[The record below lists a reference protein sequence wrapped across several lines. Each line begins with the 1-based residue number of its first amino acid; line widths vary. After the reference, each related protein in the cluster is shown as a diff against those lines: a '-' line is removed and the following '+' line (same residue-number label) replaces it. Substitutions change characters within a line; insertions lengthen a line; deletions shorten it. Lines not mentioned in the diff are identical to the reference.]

1 MKSKLIFHC
10 IFILIIFYSQ
20 TIFAQ
25 ESDSTSQNFIQKNFS
40 ISGEI
45 GTYGELYSMEGQ
57 PQRRP
62 KSTGRLFFR
71 PTINLFGLFQIPFEF
86 LLSTEGNS
94 ARQNINQF
102 GINPK
107 WSWGSLH
114 AGDFSEEYSQF
125 TLSGVKIRGGG
136 LNLNPGNFRFST
148 ATGFTQR
155 SVPGGAQD
163 GSFKRFLFASKLG
176 YGNEE
181 STFFDLIF
189 IRAKDE
195 IGSLDAPKKSIT
207 ILSPNGNDVWAIGS
221 LQTIKWISNGLEG
234 ALRIQISRDGG
245 STFEL
250 IQDNVPNVGF
260 FNWTVQA
267 PVTFQAVIKI
277 TSNDDPN
284 IFDESDFPFTIGSGV
299 DSKIGNIQNEI
310 VNSDAVTPQENLI
323 VGVKG
328 KFSLFENL
336 LIFEIDGGGS
346 VYSRDL
352 RASEINLDSVDVPK
366 FLTKIYKPRVGTN
379 YDYAYSNSIALNL
392 SSFSTKVGFKYIGPG
407 YNSLGTAY
415 ILNDIRE
422 LSILNSIRI
431 SSYGIILGYIR
442 QSDNLIDQKAF
453 TTSRNIFTF
462 GINGMI
468 TNFWTAGI
476 SSNILTMSNDSKSDS
491 TKTDFGSFALS
502 TTQSFMIDQTGF
514 LRNINLNYSFQNS
527 ENNSYLIKNNTTSI
541 HTMNL
546 GFGFGLA
553 ENINAVLS
561 GGFIN
566 SIVFD
571 TVKIFTHNYSLMFQH
586 SSLSNK
592 LINSLNIAAAA
603 SENNTSL
610 RSTLISGFRFTDADN
625 ISISLSYMKFN
636 GTSFSGG
643 SFSEVLASLSYS
655 HRL

>member
-502 TTQSFMIDQTGF
+502 TTQSFMIDQTGL

-527 ENNSYLIKNNTTSI
+527 ENNSYLIKNNTTSV

-546 GFGFGLA
+546 GFNFGLA
-553 ENINAVLS
+553 DNINAVLS
-561 GGFIN
+561 GGFVN

-571 TVKIFTHNYSLMFQH
+571 TVKIFTHNYSLLLNHMT
-586 SSLSNK
+586 LSNK
-592 LINSLNIAAAA
+592 LINSLNLSTAI

-610 RSTLISGFRFTDADN
+610 RTTISSGYRFTDYDN

>member
-328 KFSLFENL
+328 KFSLFDNL
-336 LIFEIDGGGS
+336 IALEIDGGGS